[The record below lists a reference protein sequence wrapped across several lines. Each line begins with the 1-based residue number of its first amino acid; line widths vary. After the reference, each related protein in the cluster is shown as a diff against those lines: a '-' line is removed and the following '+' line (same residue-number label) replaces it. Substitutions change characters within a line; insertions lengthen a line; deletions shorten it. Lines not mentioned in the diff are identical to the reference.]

1 MNRRTLLLS
10 LAAAAAAG
18 LAGPA
23 PRALAADTVKVEVAL
38 VKATR
43 EAASVDPALKAFA
56 RDLASVPYTT
66 FTAVDTGKAT
76 VAVGA
81 SHRDTLGSGVEV
93 VVTIGAINADG
104 ATFTVDVTRPGA
116 PPVHMTVTRPWG
128 RAQVVSAGK
137 DGAAALIV
145 PVLVSR

>member
-1 MNRRTLLLS
+1 MTRRILLHR
-10 LAAAAAAG
+10 LAAVTGLWLAAVTA
-18 LAGPA
+18 
-23 PRALAADTVKVEVAL
+23 RAADTVKVEVAL

-43 EAASVDPALKAFA
+43 EAAAIDPALKAFA

-66 FTAVDTGKAT
+66 FTAVDTGRAT
-76 VAVGA
+76 VSVGA
-81 SHRDTLGSGVEV
+81 IHRDTLGQGVEV
-93 VVTIGAINADG
+93 SVTIGAVTADG
-104 ATFTVDVTRPGA
+104 ATFTVDVTRAGT